1 MYCHNQHGSIS
12 YTLIFIVPL
21 TDSYAVYLFLLP
33 KQEIPLTKNSYLIY
47 PSVMRFKDAITLLQD
62 DLTKVEEYIKKN
74 YNSDVALIPTISS
87 YLYNGGGKR
96 LRPLLVLITSKMCGY
111 SSHNGSSRHII
122 YSCVV
127 EFIHAATLL
136 HDDVVDES
144 DIRRGNPSANAK
156 WGNDASVLVGDYLFS
171 RSFALMAEDNDKR
184 IMAILSDAIKNVAEG
199 EIKQLINKYTLD
211 TTEDTYL
218 DTINR
223 KTAALISACCGI
235 GAILGG
241 VPNEKVDALISFGK
255 NIGIAFQLVD
265 DVLDYTSNEM
275 VLGKPVG
282 NVLVEGKVTLPLI
295 HLYRE
300 ANEGRKDELRE
311 IMNSPE
317 ISREQLKRVIY
328 LMKSY
333 SAIDY
338 TMKRA
343 RDYIENAKQSI
354 ASLKSSSAEQYF
366 NTLISVADYIV
377 ERKS

>member
-1 MYCHNQHGSIS
+1 MS
-12 YTLIFIVPL
+12 
-21 TDSYAVYLFLLP
+21 
-33 KQEIPLTKNSYLIY
+33 
-47 PSVMRFKDAITLLQD
+47 FKDAITLLQD
-62 DLTKVEEYIKKN
+62 DLDKVEEYIKKN
-74 YNSDVALIPTISS
+74 YNSDVTLIPTISS

-96 LRPLLVLITSKMCGY
+96 LRPLLVLITSKLCGY
-111 SSHNGSSRHII
+111 SSHNGSGRHIT

-171 RSFALMAEDNDKR
+171 RSFSLMAEDNDKR
-184 IMAILSDAIKNVAEG
+184 IMAILSDAIKSVAEG

-211 TTEDTYL
+211 TTEDVYL

-241 VPNEKVDALISFGK
+241 VTNDKVDALISFGK

-282 NVLVEGKVTLPLI
+282 NDLVEGKVTLPLI

-317 ISREQLKRVIY
+317 ISRDQLKRVIY

-333 SAIDY
+333 GAIDY

-354 ASLKSSSAEQYF
+354 SFLKSPSTEQYF